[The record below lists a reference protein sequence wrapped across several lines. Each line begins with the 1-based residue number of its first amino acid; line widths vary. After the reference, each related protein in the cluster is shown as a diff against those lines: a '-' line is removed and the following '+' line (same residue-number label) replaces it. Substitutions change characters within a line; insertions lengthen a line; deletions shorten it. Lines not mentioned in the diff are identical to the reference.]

1 MSNPLCHLFPF
12 LKSILI
18 VELLLVIYF
27 LQITRNK
34 YNFIYLFIHL
44 YNGSATTIKTTD
56 TTDEDAVRPLRYYY
70 NELSFCA
77 VMLSLFRSF
86 GENEKEVEDGDGV
99 EDDEDVNDDNGTQ
112 GKINTQKHDDSDD
125 KLYYLSLYLLLIEV
139 LLSSLFN
146 ITLINI
152 GIMFF

>member
-1 MSNPLCHLFPF
+1 M
-12 LKSILI
+12 
-18 VELLLVIYF
+18 LVIYF

-86 GENEKEVEDGDGV
+86 GENEKEVEVGDGV

-112 GKINTQKHDDSDD
+112 GKINSQKHDNSND
-125 KLYYLSLYLLLIEV
+125 KINNISLNFICCL
-139 LLSSLFN
+139 
-146 ITLINI
+146 
-152 GIMFF
+152 